1 MSDFVRYLVHCTWE
15 STPLVAICLFFNY
28 DKCNYYYPS
37 FVFSIFEHDNCN
49 CIFIC
54 LPIGTGR
61 VVSVSDFVYPWII
74 LLIVLK

>member
-1 MSDFVRYLVHCTWE
+1 MGIP
-15 STPLVAICLFFNY
+15 PLLAICLFFNY

-54 LPIGTGR
+54 LSVGTGR

-74 LLIVLK
+74 LLILLK